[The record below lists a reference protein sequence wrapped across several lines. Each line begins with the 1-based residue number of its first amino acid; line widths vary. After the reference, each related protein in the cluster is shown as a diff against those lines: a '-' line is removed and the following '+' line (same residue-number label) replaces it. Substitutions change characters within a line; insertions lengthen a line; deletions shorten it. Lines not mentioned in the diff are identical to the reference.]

1 MFILC
6 NWQVSI
12 YLCLLYFSLVAASD
26 FSLTYE
32 DIDDELRD
40 FETLDES
47 LNKQNDA
54 ETSPKFAKTMVNSE
68 MINDELMGNT
78 WNYMAECVFILLL
91 AILTIPANAFLFFLY
106 TKKIYRYKKF
116 QTPKINRVRSSSIQ
130 NSFNTY
136 MIEICLFDTLIVVYL
151 VSNTLF
157 QFFFYLKKTQYE
169 SVFDISNFACKFF
182 IYILRISGAM
192 SNYLVLLLAL
202 NRCMLLHFK

>member
-1 MFILC
+1 MFVLC

-12 YLCLLYFSLVAASD
+12 YVCLLCFRLVVTSDSL
-26 FSLTYE
+26 LTYE

-40 FETLDES
+40 FEIRDDS
-47 LNKQNDA
+47 LKQNDA
-54 ETSPKFAKTMVNSE
+54 EKSPKFSKTMVNSE
-68 MINDELMGNT
+68 MINDELMENT

-91 AILTIPANAFLFFLY
+91 AILTVPANAFLFFLY